1 LEFLKSFILGVKS
14 TLAVHLFRAKVG
26 HSLFWVSAG
35 FLLLVAAVVVSVSF
49 KNQWNYKTLKPRG
62 QAGFN
67 FKNSI
72 EMIEAGSM
80 ALGHNAGVSAIC
92 SAVSGASS
100 GLLIQSGLPVFTK
113 NVVFSVLLGFLLPLW
128 CLTFA
133 VEGLGSEREGKT
145 LFWLFS
151 KPVPRSSIYVGKF
164 LAILPWVII
173 WSLGGFFVLAVC
185 AGDSGIFAFKL
196 FWQPIALASITYA
209 SVFFFMGACLPRA
222 SLIALAYAFVVE
234 TLLASITY
242 ASVFFFMGACLP
254 RASLIALAYAFVV
267 ETLLGSMPGSLKQ
280 LSVAFYARCI
290 MFQKSSDLGVVLE
303 QGGGYGDFSQTMA
316 ICFMLGIAL
325 MFLVAGI
332 FFFGKIELRGQR

>member
-1 LEFLKSFILGVKS
+1 MEFLKYFIQGVKS

-26 HSLFWVSAG
+26 HGLFWVSAG
-35 FLLLVAAVVVSVSF
+35 FLMLVAAVVVSVSF

-72 EMIEAGSM
+72 EMIEASSM
-80 ALGHNAGVSAIC
+80 ALGHNAGVSAVC

-100 GLLIQSGLPVFTK
+100 GLLIQSGFPVFTK

-151 KPVPRSSIYVGKF
+151 KPVPRSSIYIGKF

-185 AGDSGIFAFKL
+185 AGDSGLFAFKL
-196 FWQPIALASITYA
+196 FWQPIA
-209 SVFFFMGACLPRA
+209 
-222 SLIALAYAFVVE
+222 
-234 TLLASITY
+234 LASITY

-316 ICFMLGIAL
+316 ISFMLGIAL
-325 MFLVAGI
+325 LFLVAGI

>member
-1 LEFLKSFILGVKS
+1 MKSFILGVKS

-80 ALGHNAGVSAIC
+80 ALGHNAGVSAVC

-234 TLLASITY
+234 TLL
-242 ASVFFFMGACLP
+242 
-254 RASLIALAYAFVV
+254 
-267 ETLLGSMPGSLKQ
+267 GSMPGSLKQ

>member
-1 LEFLKSFILGVKS
+1 MILERGISLEFLKSFILGVKS

-62 QAGFN
+62 QVGFN

-72 EMIEAGSM
+72 EMIEACSM
-80 ALGHNAGVSAIC
+80 ALGHNAGVSAVC
-92 SAVSGASS
+92 SAVSGANS
-100 GLLIQSGLPVFTK
+100 GLMIQSGFPVFTK

-209 SVFFFMGACLPRA
+209 S
-222 SLIALAYAFVVE
+222 I
-234 TLLASITY
+234 
-242 ASVFFFMGACLP
+242 FFFMGACLP

>member
-1 LEFLKSFILGVKS
+1 MILERGISLEFLKSFILGVKS
-14 TLAVHLFRAKVG
+14 TLAVHLFRTKVG

-80 ALGHNAGVSAIC
+80 ALGHNAGVSAVC

-100 GLLIQSGLPVFTK
+100 GLLIESGFPVFTK

-234 TLLASITY
+234 TLL
-242 ASVFFFMGACLP
+242 
-254 RASLIALAYAFVV
+254 
-267 ETLLGSMPGSLKQ
+267 GSMPGSLKQ

-290 MFQKSSDLGVVLE
+290 MFQKSSGLGVVLE

>member
-1 LEFLKSFILGVKS
+1 MILERGISLEFLKSFILGVKS

-80 ALGHNAGVSAIC
+80 ALGHNAGVSAVC
-92 SAVSGASS
+92 SAVSGANS
-100 GLLIQSGLPVFTK
+100 GLMIQSGFPVFTK

-209 SVFFFMGACLPRA
+209 S
-222 SLIALAYAFVVE
+222 I
-234 TLLASITY
+234 
-242 ASVFFFMGACLP
+242 FFFMGACLP

-280 LSVAFYARCI
+280 LSVSFYARCI

>member
-1 LEFLKSFILGVKS
+1 MILERGISLEFLKSFILGVKS

-80 ALGHNAGVSAIC
+80 ALGHNAGVSAVC
-92 SAVSGASS
+92 SAVSGASL
-100 GLLIQSGLPVFTK
+100 GLLIQSGFPVFTK

-209 SVFFFMGACLPRA
+209 S
-222 SLIALAYAFVVE
+222 I
-234 TLLASITY
+234 
-242 ASVFFFMGACLP
+242 FFFMGACLP

>member
-1 LEFLKSFILGVKS
+1 MKSFILGVKS

-80 ALGHNAGVSAIC
+80 ALGHNAGVSAVC

-100 GLLIQSGLPVFTK
+100 GLLIQSGFPVFTK

-234 TLLASITY
+234 TLL
-242 ASVFFFMGACLP
+242 
-254 RASLIALAYAFVV
+254 
-267 ETLLGSMPGSLKQ
+267 GSMPGSLKQ

-332 FFFGKIELRGQR
+332 FFFEKIELRGQR

>member
-1 LEFLKSFILGVKS
+1 MEFLKAFVKGVKS
-14 TLAVHLFRAKVG
+14 ILSVHLFRARVG
-26 HSLFWVSAG
+26 PGLFWVSSG
-35 FLLLVAAVVVSVSF
+35 FLILVAAIVISVNL

-62 QAGFN
+62 QVGFN

-72 EMIEAGSM
+72 EMIEATSM
-80 ALGHNAGVSAIC
+80 VLGHNDGVSAIC
-92 SAVSGASS
+92 SAVAGSSS
-100 GLLIQSGLPVFTK
+100 GLLIQSGFPVFTK
-113 NVVFSVLLGFLLPLW
+113 NVIFSVLLGFLLPLW

-133 VEGLGSEREGKT
+133 VEGLGAEREAKT

-164 LAILPWVII
+164 LAILPWILI
-173 WSLGGFFVLAVC
+173 WSLGGFFILAIC
-185 AGDSGIFAFKL
+185 AGDCGIFTFQL
-196 FWQPIALASITYA
+196 FWQPIALASIA
-209 SVFFFMGACLPRA
+209 
-222 SLIALAYAFVVE
+222 
-234 TLLASITY
+234 Y

-290 MFQKSSDLGVVLE
+290 MFHKSSALGVTLE

-316 ICFMLGIAL
+316 ICFLLGIAL
-325 MFLVAGI
+325 LFLVAGI

>member
-1 LEFLKSFILGVKS
+1 MILERGISLEFLKSFILGVKS

-72 EMIEAGSM
+72 EMIEACSM
-80 ALGHNAGVSAIC
+80 ALGHNAGVSAVC

-100 GLLIQSGLPVFTK
+100 GLLIQSGFPVFTK

-209 SVFFFMGACLPRA
+209 S
-222 SLIALAYAFVVE
+222 I
-234 TLLASITY
+234 
-242 ASVFFFMGACLP
+242 FFFMGACLP

>member
-1 LEFLKSFILGVKS
+1 VILERGISLEFLKSFILGVKS
-14 TLAVHLFRAKVG
+14 TLAVHLFRTKVG

-80 ALGHNAGVSAIC
+80 ALGHNAGVSAVC

-100 GLLIQSGLPVFTK
+100 GLLIESGFPVFTK

-234 TLLASITY
+234 TLL
-242 ASVFFFMGACLP
+242 
-254 RASLIALAYAFVV
+254 
-267 ETLLGSMPGSLKQ
+267 GSMPGSLKQ

>member
-1 LEFLKSFILGVKS
+1 MILERGISLEFLKSFILGVKS

-80 ALGHNAGVSAIC
+80 ALGHNAGVSAVC

-100 GLLIQSGLPVFTK
+100 GLLIQSGFPVFTK

-234 TLLASITY
+234 TLL
-242 ASVFFFMGACLP
+242 
-254 RASLIALAYAFVV
+254 
-267 ETLLGSMPGSLKQ
+267 GSMPGSLKQ

-332 FFFGKIELRGQR
+332 FFFEKIELRGQR

>member
-1 LEFLKSFILGVKS
+1 MKSFILGVKS

-67 FKNSI
+67 LKNSI

-80 ALGHNAGVSAIC
+80 ALGHNAGVSAVC

-100 GLLIQSGLPVFTK
+100 GLLIQSGFPVFTK

-234 TLLASITY
+234 TLL
-242 ASVFFFMGACLP
+242 
-254 RASLIALAYAFVV
+254 
-267 ETLLGSMPGSLKQ
+267 GSMPGSLKQ

>member
-1 LEFLKSFILGVKS
+1 VILERGISLEFLKSFILGVKS

-234 TLLASITY
+234 TLL
-242 ASVFFFMGACLP
+242 
-254 RASLIALAYAFVV
+254 
-267 ETLLGSMPGSLKQ
+267 GSMPGSLKQ

>member
-1 LEFLKSFILGVKS
+1 MILERGISLEFLKSFILGVKS

-234 TLLASITY
+234 TLL
-242 ASVFFFMGACLP
+242 
-254 RASLIALAYAFVV
+254 
-267 ETLLGSMPGSLKQ
+267 GSMPGSLKQ

>member
-1 LEFLKSFILGVKS
+1 MILERGISLEFLKSFILGVKS

-80 ALGHNAGVSAIC
+80 ALGHNAGVSAVC

-100 GLLIQSGLPVFTK
+100 GLLIQSGFPVFTK

-133 VEGLGSEREGKT
+133 VEGLGSEREGKS
-145 LFWLFS
+145 LFWLFLLF
-151 KPVPRSSIYVGKF
+151 VP
-164 LAILPWVII
+164 
-173 WSLGGFFVLAVC
+173 
-185 AGDSGIFAFKL
+185 
-196 FWQPIALASITYA
+196 
-209 SVFFFMGACLPRA
+209 
-222 SLIALAYAFVVE
+222 
-234 TLLASITY
+234 
-242 ASVFFFMGACLP
+242 
-254 RASLIALAYAFVV
+254 
-267 ETLLGSMPGSLKQ
+267 
-280 LSVAFYARCI
+280 
-290 MFQKSSDLGVVLE
+290 
-303 QGGGYGDFSQTMA
+303 
-316 ICFMLGIAL
+316 GIAE
-325 MFLVAGI
+325 FLLLNC
-332 FFFGKIELRGQR
+332 FGSP

>member
-1 LEFLKSFILGVKS
+1 MILERGISLEFLKSFILGVKS
-14 TLAVHLFRAKVG
+14 TLAVHLFRTKVG

-80 ALGHNAGVSAIC
+80 ALGHNAGVSAVC

-100 GLLIQSGLPVFTK
+100 GLLIESGFPVFTK

-234 TLLASITY
+234 TLL
-242 ASVFFFMGACLP
+242 
-254 RASLIALAYAFVV
+254 
-267 ETLLGSMPGSLKQ
+267 GSMPGSLKQ

>member
-234 TLLASITY
+234 TLL
-242 ASVFFFMGACLP
+242 
-254 RASLIALAYAFVV
+254 
-267 ETLLGSMPGSLKQ
+267 GSMPGSLKQ

>member
-1 LEFLKSFILGVKS
+1 VILERGISLEFLKSFILGVKS

-80 ALGHNAGVSAIC
+80 ALGHNAGVSAVC

-234 TLLASITY
+234 TLL
-242 ASVFFFMGACLP
+242 
-254 RASLIALAYAFVV
+254 
-267 ETLLGSMPGSLKQ
+267 GSMPGSLKQ

>member
-1 LEFLKSFILGVKS
+1 MILERGISLEFLKSFILGVKS

-80 ALGHNAGVSAIC
+80 ALGHNAGVSAVC

-234 TLLASITY
+234 TLL
-242 ASVFFFMGACLP
+242 
-254 RASLIALAYAFVV
+254 
-267 ETLLGSMPGSLKQ
+267 GSMPGSLKQ

>member
-1 LEFLKSFILGVKS
+1 MILERGISLEFLKSFILGVKS
-14 TLAVHLFRAKVG
+14 TLAVHLFRTKVG

-80 ALGHNAGVSAIC
+80 ALGHNAGVSAVC

-100 GLLIQSGLPVFTK
+100 GLLIQSGFPVFTK

-234 TLLASITY
+234 TLL
-242 ASVFFFMGACLP
+242 
-254 RASLIALAYAFVV
+254 
-267 ETLLGSMPGSLKQ
+267 GSMPGSLKQ

-290 MFQKSSDLGVVLE
+290 MFQKSSGLGVVLE

>member
-1 LEFLKSFILGVKS
+1 MIIERGISLEFLKSFILGVKS

-80 ALGHNAGVSAIC
+80 VLGHNAGVSAVC

-100 GLLIQSGLPVFTK
+100 GLLIKSGFPVFTK

-173 WSLGGFFVLAVC
+173 WNLGGFFVLGVC

-196 FWQPIALASITYA
+196 FWQPIA
-209 SVFFFMGACLPRA
+209 
-222 SLIALAYAFVVE
+222 
-234 TLLASITY
+234 LASITY

-290 MFQKSSDLGVVLE
+290 MFQKSSDLGIVLE

-316 ICFMLGIAL
+316 TCFMLGIAL

>member
-1 LEFLKSFILGVKS
+1 VILERGISLEFLKSFILGVKS

-80 ALGHNAGVSAIC
+80 ALGHNAGVSAVC

-100 GLLIQSGLPVFTK
+100 GLLIQSGFPVFTK

-234 TLLASITY
+234 TLL
-242 ASVFFFMGACLP
+242 
-254 RASLIALAYAFVV
+254 
-267 ETLLGSMPGSLKQ
+267 GSMPGSLKQ

>member
-1 LEFLKSFILGVKS
+1 MIIERGISLKFLKSFILGVKS

-80 ALGHNAGVSAIC
+80 VLGHNAGVSAVC

-100 GLLIQSGLPVFTK
+100 GLLIQSGFPVFTK

-173 WSLGGFFVLAVC
+173 WSLGGFFVLGVC

-196 FWQPIALASITYA
+196 FWQPIA
-209 SVFFFMGACLPRA
+209 
-222 SLIALAYAFVVE
+222 
-234 TLLASITY
+234 LASITY

-290 MFQKSSDLGVVLE
+290 MFQKSSDLGIVLE

-316 ICFMLGIAL
+316 TCFMLGIAL

>member
-1 LEFLKSFILGVKS
+1 MKSFILGVKS

-234 TLLASITY
+234 TLL
-242 ASVFFFMGACLP
+242 
-254 RASLIALAYAFVV
+254 
-267 ETLLGSMPGSLKQ
+267 GSMPGSLKQ

>member
-1 LEFLKSFILGVKS
+1 LKSFILGVKS

-80 ALGHNAGVSAIC
+80 ALGHNAGVSAVC

-234 TLLASITY
+234 TLL
-242 ASVFFFMGACLP
+242 
-254 RASLIALAYAFVV
+254 
-267 ETLLGSMPGSLKQ
+267 GSMPGSLKQ

>member
-1 LEFLKSFILGVKS
+1 VILERGISLEFLKSFILGVKS

-72 EMIEAGSM
+72 DMIEAGSM
-80 ALGHNAGVSAIC
+80 ALGHNAGVSAVC

-100 GLLIQSGLPVFTK
+100 GLLIQSGFPVFTK

-196 FWQPIALASITYA
+196 FWQPIALAS
-209 SVFFFMGACLPRA
+209 V
-222 SLIALAYAFVVE
+222 
-234 TLLASITY
+234 TY

>member
-1 LEFLKSFILGVKS
+1 VILERGISLEFLKSFILGVKS

-80 ALGHNAGVSAIC
+80 ALGHNAGVSAVC

-100 GLLIQSGLPVFTK
+100 GLLIESGLPVFTK

-234 TLLASITY
+234 TLL
-242 ASVFFFMGACLP
+242 
-254 RASLIALAYAFVV
+254 
-267 ETLLGSMPGSLKQ
+267 GSMPGSLKQ

>member
-1 LEFLKSFILGVKS
+1 MEFLKSFILGVKS

-234 TLLASITY
+234 TLL
-242 ASVFFFMGACLP
+242 
-254 RASLIALAYAFVV
+254 
-267 ETLLGSMPGSLKQ
+267 GSMPGSLKQ

>member
-1 LEFLKSFILGVKS
+1 MILERGISLEFLKSFILGVKS

-80 ALGHNAGVSAIC
+80 ALGHNAGVSAVC

-100 GLLIQSGLPVFTK
+100 GLLIESGFPVFTK

-234 TLLASITY
+234 TLL
-242 ASVFFFMGACLP
+242 
-254 RASLIALAYAFVV
+254 
-267 ETLLGSMPGSLKQ
+267 GSMPGSLKQ

-290 MFQKSSDLGVVLE
+290 MFQKSSGLGVVLE

>member
-1 LEFLKSFILGVKS
+1 MIIERGISLEFLKSFILGVKS

-80 ALGHNAGVSAIC
+80 VLGHNAGVSAVC

-100 GLLIQSGLPVFTK
+100 GLLIQSGFPVFTK

-173 WSLGGFFVLAVC
+173 WSLGGFFVLGVC

-196 FWQPIALASITYA
+196 FWQPIA
-209 SVFFFMGACLPRA
+209 
-222 SLIALAYAFVVE
+222 
-234 TLLASITY
+234 LASITY

-290 MFQKSSDLGVVLE
+290 MFQKSSDLGIVLE

-316 ICFMLGIAL
+316 TCFMLGIAL

>member
-1 LEFLKSFILGVKS
+1 VILERGISLEFLKSFILGVKS
-14 TLAVHLFRAKVG
+14 TLAVHLFRTKVG

-80 ALGHNAGVSAIC
+80 ALGHNAGVSAVC

-100 GLLIQSGLPVFTK
+100 GLLIQSGFPVFTK

-234 TLLASITY
+234 TLL
-242 ASVFFFMGACLP
+242 
-254 RASLIALAYAFVV
+254 
-267 ETLLGSMPGSLKQ
+267 GSMPGSLKQ

>member
-1 LEFLKSFILGVKS
+1 VILERGISLEFLKSFILGVKS

-80 ALGHNAGVSAIC
+80 ALGHNAGVSAVC

-100 GLLIQSGLPVFTK
+100 GLLIQSGFPVFTK

-196 FWQPIALASITYA
+196 FWQPIALAS
-209 SVFFFMGACLPRA
+209 V
-222 SLIALAYAFVVE
+222 
-234 TLLASITY
+234 TY

>member
-1 LEFLKSFILGVKS
+1 MDNLKAFIQGVRS
-14 TLAVHLFRAKVG
+14 ILAVHLFRAKVG
-26 HSLFWVSAG
+26 HGLFWVSAG
-35 FLLLVAAVVVSVSF
+35 FLLLVASVVVSVSL
-49 KNQWNYKTLKPRG
+49 KNQWNYKTYKPRG
-62 QAGFN
+62 QAGLN
-67 FKNSI
+67 FKNST
-72 EMIEAGSM
+72 EMIEAGSLI
-80 ALGHNAGVSAIC
+80 LGPNAGVSAIC
-92 SAVSGASS
+92 SAIAASGS
-100 GLLIQSGLPVFTK
+100 GLMIQSGFPVFTK

-133 VEGLGSEREGKT
+133 VEGLGAEREGKT

-151 KPVPRSSIYVGKF
+151 KPVPRSSIYLGKF

-173 WSLGGFFVLAVC
+173 WSLGGFLFLAIC
-185 AGDSGIFAFKL
+185 AGDSGIIAFNL
-196 FWQPIALASITYA
+196 FWQPIA
-209 SVFFFMGACLPRA
+209 FAC
-222 SLIALAYAFVVE
+222 
-234 TLLASITY
+234 ITY

-290 MFQKSSDLGVVLE
+290 MFQKSSDLGVILE

-325 MFLVAGI
+325 LFLVAGI

>member
-1 LEFLKSFILGVKS
+1 MILERGISLEFLKSFILGVKS

-80 ALGHNAGVSAIC
+80 ALGHNAGVSAVC

-100 GLLIQSGLPVFTK
+100 GLLIESGFPVFTK
-113 NVVFSVLLGFLLPLW
+113 NVVFSVLLGFLLPLL

-234 TLLASITY
+234 TLL
-242 ASVFFFMGACLP
+242 
-254 RASLIALAYAFVV
+254 
-267 ETLLGSMPGSLKQ
+267 GSMPGSLKQ

>member
-80 ALGHNAGVSAIC
+80 ALGHNAGVSAVC

-196 FWQPIALASITYA
+196 FWQPIALAS
-209 SVFFFMGACLPRA
+209 FKLFWQP
-222 SLIALAYAFVVE
+222 IA
-234 TLLASITY
+234 LASITY

>member
-1 LEFLKSFILGVKS
+1 MILERGISLEFLKSFILGVKS

-80 ALGHNAGVSAIC
+80 ALGHNAGVSAVC

-100 GLLIQSGLPVFTK
+100 GLLIESGFPVFTK

-133 VEGLGSEREGKT
+133 VEGLGSEREDKT

-196 FWQPIALASITYA
+196 FWQPIALAS
-209 SVFFFMGACLPRA
+209 V
-222 SLIALAYAFVVE
+222 
-234 TLLASITY
+234 TY